1 LNAPVEVLEFLED
14 EIRIGGFRKFDHLHY
29 REFQLIIYSGERLII
44 GLDVEAL
51 YEAPFIKCWLEKEDF
66 VALITKSGSV
76 NHKTKLNLARWALS
90 KALANAIRD
99 VDCTVQVHTRDE
111 PLGDNS
117 SQVFLQGEI
126 LLLMFPK
133 VSYRIFGQRSSLI

>member
-1 LNAPVEVLEFLED
+1 M
-14 EIRIGGFRKFDHLHY
+14 KFDHLHY
-29 REFQLIIYSGERLII
+29 REFQLIIYSGERLNI

-51 YEAPFIKCWLEKEDF
+51 YESPFIKCWLERADF
-66 VALITKSGSV
+66 VALYTKSGRV

-90 KALANAIRD
+90 KALANAIRE

-111 PLGDNS
+111 PLGDNN
-117 SQVFLQGEI
+117 SQVFLQGEL

-133 VSYRIFGQRSSLI
+133 VTYVKFG